1 MEAEQFSITL
11 DDSSSTS
18 SRSTKKHLG
27 RKFSKV
33 WEHFIQERENTTRG
47 HYEGTCKY
55 CNKFWTDARP
65 NILRI
70 HLVSHCSKC
79 LNNISL
85 EFARIV
91 AQDSVQDESSNF
103 K

>member
-1 MEAEQFSITL
+1 MEEEQSTIIL
-11 DDSSSTS
+11 DDSTSTS
-18 SRSTKKHLG
+18 SKSIKSSKKNLG

-33 WEHFIQERENTTRG
+33 WEHFIQGKEHSTRG

-65 NILRI
+65 NILRA
-70 HLVSHCSKC
+70 HLASHCSKC
-79 LNNISL
+79 PNNVSL

-91 AQDSVQDESSNF
+91 AQDLVQ
-103 K
+103 

>member
-1 MEAEQFSITL
+1 MKEEQSTIIL
-11 DDSSSTS
+11 DDSISISSKSIKS
-18 SRSTKKHLG
+18 SKKNLG

-33 WEHFIQERENTTRG
+33 WKHFIQGKEHSIHG

-65 NILRI
+65 NILRV
-70 HLVSHCSKC
+70 HLASHYSKC
-79 LNNISL
+79 SNNVSL

-91 AQDSVQDESSNF
+91 AQDLVQ
-103 K
+103 

>member
-1 MEAEQFSITL
+1 MEAEQFSNNL
-11 DDSSSTS
+11 DNSSSIS
-18 SRSTKKHLG
+18 SRSTKNHLG

-33 WEHFIQERENTTRG
+33 WEHFIQGRENTTCG

-70 HLVSHCSKC
+70 HLASYCSKC
-79 LNNISL
+79 SNNISL
-85 EFARIV
+85 KFARIV
-91 AQDSVQDESSNF
+91 VQDKSSNF